1 MSRYI
6 PVITKEYSRKISVD
20 DIIYLEQRQRKLAI
34 VTDDETDVCYERIE
48 NIEKQLDDKFYHT
61 LKKLVVN
68 LEKVSVMRDQTV
80 IFQNG
85 SILMLARESYIRTK
99 QIYTA
104 YLRDLLR

>member
-34 VTDDETDVCYERIE
+34 VTDDETYVC
-48 NIEKQLDDKFYHT
+48 YHT

-68 LEKVSVMRDQTV
+68 LEKVSVMRDQKV